1 MTTHTRDVRCDV
13 PLPPLRLA
21 RARRWSCARLDG
33 STPAA
38 RRAELVA
45 TLNAARGAPYGDAPF
60 LFLLSAKA
68 RAS

>member
-1 MTTHTRDVRCDV
+1 MTTQHTRARCAV
-13 PLPPLRLA
+13 PLLLRLA

-45 TLNAARGAPYGDAPF
+45 TLNAARGGPYSDAPF